1 MFGYIIVNKA
11 EMKFREFDV
20 YHSFYCGICREL
32 KRKYGVC
39 GQISLSYDMTFLA
52 ILLTGLYEPQ
62 TRAGKCKCIAHPF
75 ESHGTRNN
83 IYTEYA
89 ADKIG
94 RAHV

>member
-62 TRAGKCKCIAHPF
+62 TRAGKCKCI
-75 ESHGTRNN
+75 SHQF
-83 IYTEYA
+83 
-89 ADKIG
+89 
-94 RAHV
+94 